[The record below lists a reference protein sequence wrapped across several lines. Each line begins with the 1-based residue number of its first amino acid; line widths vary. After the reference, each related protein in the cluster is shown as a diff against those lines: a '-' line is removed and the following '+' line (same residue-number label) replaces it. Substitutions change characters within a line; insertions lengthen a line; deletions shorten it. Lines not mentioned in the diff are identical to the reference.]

1 MNFLN
6 PDRCVAIKVAVS
18 FPVITLSIEFQISH
32 PGIVLET
39 RDQEL
44 SFATKIYG
52 IWGLTDGDISFQ
64 SFDWSSTFHQVEVT
78 TQVAVGFPVIT
89 LSIEFQISHP
99 GTVLETREQELS
111 FGTKIYGILGLTDG
125 DISSQSFDQSSTSP
139 TVEVT
144 QNGDYGPETRVA
156 YLASHDNLL
165 ILGVVIKV
173 PDTHSKSPGW

>member
-1 MNFLN
+1 MCNRFVLTFF
-6 PDRCVAIKVAVS
+6 AIQVAVS

-44 SFATKIYG
+44 SFSTKIYG
-52 IWGLTDGDISFQ
+52 ILGFTDWDISSQ

-78 TQVAVGFPVIT
+78 IQVAVGFPVIT
-89 LSIEFQISHP
+89 LSIEFKISHP

-111 FGTKIYGILGLTDG
+111 FGTKLYGILGLTDG
-125 DISSQSFDQSSTSP
+125 DISSQSFDQGSTSP

-144 QNGDYGPETRVA
+144 QNVDCSPKTHVA
-156 YLASHDNLL
+156 YWAYSDNLL
-165 ILGVVIKV
+165 ILGVFIKV
-173 PDTHSKSPGW
+173 PDTHTKSLGW